1 VTLKEI
7 EAYYAE
13 NYIAARKKEGAAVK
27 PLVEVLD
34 AIEGEIK
41 RAKIEI
47 QAALWIET
55 LREQAEIEIRP
66 NCLK

>member
-1 VTLKEI
+1 M
-7 EAYYAE
+7 
-13 NYIAARKKEGAAVK
+13 K